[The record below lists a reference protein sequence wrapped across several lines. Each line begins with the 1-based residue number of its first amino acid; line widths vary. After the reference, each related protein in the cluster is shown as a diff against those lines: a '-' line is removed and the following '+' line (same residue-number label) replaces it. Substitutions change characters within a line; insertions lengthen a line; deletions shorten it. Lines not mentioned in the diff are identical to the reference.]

1 MVVKKKLKQLQ
12 LYVHFGT
19 LILNPYRHTTYVDLA
34 VYCICILYLYL
45 QGGYIVVGLLVLTHQ
60 PTFFCRHPVN
70 ILALIYKYL

>member
-1 MVVKKKLKQLQ
+1 MVVNKKLKLQ

-19 LILNPYRHTTYVDLA
+19 LILNPYRHTY
-34 VYCICILYLYL
+34 ICRSSGLLYLYIISIPTGWL
-45 QGGYIVVGLLVLTHQ
+45 VVGLLVLTHQ